1 MAEEENKPKRY
12 RRTNVDIQADIIK
25 AAESLIKKKGFA
37 SMLVTELIKK
47 ARIEPL
53 VFYNRY
59 DNLREFYDEFVKRYD
74 YWFKDV
80 LTGVQFPTD
89 SELGYIS
96 IFKDVQ
102 KALQDKVYR
111 LQNEINEEHKEP
123 SEDRPHDCKP
133 HERSVNRWKRC
144 SNYIHDCEDILRTL
158 STTPKSLH

>member
-59 DNLREFYDEFVKRYD
+59 DNLSEFYDEFVKRYD

-80 LTGVQFPTD
+80 LTGIQFPAD

-96 IFKDVQ
+96 IFKDVH
-102 KALQDKVYR
+102 KALQDKSVMLELLRWGNSRRKMKPRFVQLCSGKCTHYLLPIPMKRNLKILTYQPYR
-111 LQNEINEEHKEP
+111 H
-123 SEDRPHDCKP
+123 
-133 HERSVNRWKRC
+133 
-144 SNYIHDCEDILRTL
+144 
-158 STTPKSLH
+158 

>member
-25 AAESLIKKKGFA
+25 AAESLIKKKRLCINVGDR
-37 SMLVTELIKK
+37 THKKK

-59 DNLREFYDEFVKRYD
+59 DNLSEFYDEFVKRYD

-96 IFKDVQ
+96 IFRM
-102 KALQDKVYR
+102 YR
-111 LQNEINEEHKEP
+111 KHFKIN
-123 SEDRPHDCKP
+123 R
-133 HERSVNRWKRC
+133 
-144 SNYIHDCEDILRTL
+144 
-158 STTPKSLH
+158 